1 MKLKK
6 ICYSVNSLNEA
17 KKAILLSKKN
27 NIYPIL
33 YIKYFLID
41 RFGLDWLSELIKEI
55 NNQYKEKNFKI
66 YVECKKN
73 YGLFISLT
81 QLNIDYIKVVGNKET
96 LKRLKEIAKVNKVL
110 INPNFS
116 IVVTSKKVHI

>member
-6 ICYSVNSLNEA
+6 IYYSVNSLNEA